1 MNIEPYERFRAARR
15 PRNFDE
21 YLEESIKKDGI
32 NSEHKYVTS
41 RKDWLKALKESKA
54 EAVIDKIP
62 ADQLPECDDIKS
74 SKVGDFMSREKFEE
88 MYDDE
93 KERLIDNL
101 KDGSM
106 LAYSGADGVVTWWKR
121 RDNKEGDGLIRIR

>member
-1 MNIEPYERFRAARR
+1 MKNKLLSTR
-15 PRNFDE
+15 PKNFDE
-21 YLEESIKKDGI
+21 FWEASLKEGLDC
-32 NSEHKYVTS
+32 EHKYVTS
-41 RKDWLKALKESKA
+41 RKDWLTALKENKA

-62 ADQLPECDDIKS
+62 ADQLPECDDIQH

-106 LAYSGADGVVTWWKR
+106 LAYSGADGVTWWKR
-121 RDNKEGDGLIRIR
+121 RDNKDGDGLIRIR

>member
-1 MNIEPYERFRAARR
+1 MDKKQLTTTR

-21 YLEESIKKDGI
+21 FWKASLQEGLDC
-32 NSEHKYVTS
+32 EHKYVTK
-41 RKDWLKALKESKA
+41 REDWQKALKESKTA
-54 EAVIDKIP
+54 ENVVDKIS
-62 ADQLPECDDIKS
+62 ADQLPECEDIKS
-74 SKVGDFMSREKFEE
+74 SKVGDFMGREKFED

-106 LAYSGADGVVTWWKR
+106 LAYSGADGVTWWKR
-121 RDNKEGDGLIRIR
+121 RKNNDGDGLIRIR

>member
-1 MNIEPYERFRAARR
+1 MDKKLLKTTR
-15 PRNFDE
+15 PKNFNEFWEASLQEGLDC
-21 YLEESIKKDGI
+21 
-32 NSEHKYVTS
+32 EHKYVTS
-41 RKDWLKALKESKA
+41 RKDWLSALKESKA

-88 MYDDE
+88 IYDDE

-101 KDGSM
+101 KDGSL
-106 LAYSGADGVVTWWKR
+106 LAYSGADGVTWWKR
-121 RDNKEGDGLIRIR
+121 RDNKEGDGLIRIQ